1 MISVI
6 VPVYNVA
13 PYLPRC
19 IDSILAQS
27 FGDFELLLIDDGS
40 TDASGA
46 ICDEY
51 ARKDKRIKVFHIENA
66 GVSYARNYG
75 MERARGDYIGFID
88 SDDYVGT
95 DYLKILFEM
104 MQGENIAIAQIRSVS
119 TSAETM
125 KFIASDDRR
134 LVFDAEE
141 EFKDMMLARDFGVS
155 ANGKLYRRE
164 VFDGHSF
171 PVGKVYE
178 DLDTVPYLI
187 EAGRNYAYSSSVQYY
202 YYQRQDSIM
211 HSISPIKIDHWLE
224 GIDKLYK
231 FCSATH
237 PELVDCVLCR
247 FVNFAFSTIV
257 NNLFEYDDYAFQA
270 NEFKARTRHYWKGA
284 WKNPCLTK
292 KERFRTVLFLVDVR
306 LYRTFR
312 KLWLKFKKSA
322 F

>member
-51 ARKDKRIKVFHIENA
+51 ARKDKRIKVFHKEN
-66 GVSYARNYG
+66 GGLSDARNYG

-104 MQGENIAIAQIRSVS
+104 MQGDNIAIAQIRSVS

-141 EFKDMMLARDFGVS
+141 EFKAMMLARDFGVS
-155 ANGKLYRRE
+155 AWGKLYRKD
-164 VFDGHSF
+164 VFSGHQF
-171 PVGKVYE
+171 LVGKLYE

-202 YYQRQDSIM
+202 YYQRQGSIVHSLDSG
-211 HSISPIKIDHWLE
+211 KIQQWIE
-224 GIDKLYK
+224 GIDRLYQH
-231 FCSATH
+231 CSEYY
-237 PELVDCVLCR
+237 PELMDYAHCR
-247 FVNFAFSTIV
+247 FINFSFFNITNILLSEKNYV
-257 NNLFEYDDYAFQA
+257 QKA
-270 NEFKARTRHYWKGA
+270 NQFKTRTKQYWKGA

>member
-40 TDASGA
+40 TDVSGA

-51 ARKDKRIKVFHIENA
+51 ARKDKRIKVFHKEN
-66 GVSYARNYG
+66 GGLSDARNYG
-75 MERARGDYIGFID
+75 MERARGDYISFVD

-95 DYLKILFEM
+95 DYLKILSEM
-104 MQGENIAIAQIRSVS
+104 MQGENIAITQLRSVS
-119 TSAETM
+119 TGSETM
-125 KFIASDDRR
+125 KFISSEDRR

-141 EFKDMMLARDFGVS
+141 EFKAMMLARDFGVS
-155 ANGKLYRRE
+155 AWGKLYRRE

-171 PVGKVYE
+171 PVGKNYE

-187 EAGRNYAYSSSVQYY
+187 ESGRNYAYSSSVQYY
-202 YYQRQDSIM
+202 YYQRQDSVV
-211 HSISPIKIDHWLE
+211 HSLDSGKIQQWIE
-224 GIDKLYK
+224 GIDRLYQH
-231 FCSATH
+231 CSEH
-237 PELVDCVLCR
+237 YPELMDYAHCR
-247 FVNFAFSTIV
+247 FINFSFFNITNILLSEKNYV
-257 NNLFEYDDYAFQA
+257 QESNK
-270 NEFKARTRHYWKGA
+270 FKARTRHYWKGA

-306 LYRTFR
+306 LYKLFR
-312 KLWLKFKKSA
+312 IIWVKFKKPW

>member
-51 ARKDKRIKVFHIENA
+51 ARKDKRIKVFHKESGGPSA
-66 GVSYARNYG
+66 ARNYG
-75 MERARGDYIGFID
+75 MEHARGDYIGFID

-104 MQGENIAIAQIRSVS
+104 MQGDNIAISQIRVVS
-119 TSAETM
+119 TASETM
-125 KFIASDDRR
+125 KFTASEDRR
-134 LVFDAEE
+134 LVFDAKE
-141 EFKDMMLARDFGVS
+141 EFKAMMLARDFGVS

-187 EAGRNYAYSSSVQYY
+187 EAGKNYAYSSSVQYY
-202 YYQRQDSIM
+202 YYQRQGSIM

-270 NEFKARTRHYWKGA
+270 NQFKFRTKQYWKGA

-306 LYRTFR
+306 LYRLFR
-312 KLWLKFKKSA
+312 MVWVKYKKE
-322 F
+322 